1 MITVGREA
9 TAAYSPPVGVKP
21 NGTHF
26 KKFAVLFCLQYGPTI
41 AGFRLKAV
49 LQTSTNLRTGVC
61 STEL

>member
-26 KKFAVLFCLQYGPTI
+26 KKFAVLFCLSTD
-41 AGFRLKAV
+41 RLKPDSA
-49 LQTSTNLRTGVC
+49 
-61 STEL
+61 